1 MSDVPAYD
9 SLDKIYDIDAV
20 VKQGQRYNGLIQKF
34 TEMYGFRPHFI
45 ARSPGRVNLIGEHI
59 DYCGFGVLPMAIER
73 DVVIACATTDQ
84 DTKVR
89 LANVDSKYKPCE
101 FDYEED
107 TIVSID
113 ASKLE
118 WSNYF
123 KSGYKGMLERTN
135 LKPKGLYLLVDGT
148 VPPGGG
154 LSSSAAFV
162 CASALTVVT
171 ANKLPITKQE
181 LTEIAIVAERNVGV
195 NSGGMDQS
203 ASVFSQKGYA
213 LHVEFMPKLT
223 THLVRLP
230 QTTPGIVFVIANS
243 LVTADKFVT
252 APKNYN
258 LRVVETKIGAL
269 ILSKKLTIP
278 LLDSFKDVTVA
289 YFAGSSLN
297 EEQQLEKMI
306 DIVKETFST
315 QGYTRSEMAALADV
329 PEEELVEKYMT
340 RFPVITD
347 LYRLQQR
354 ALHVFEEAL
363 RVVRFAKICN
373 NPPED
378 SAQVFEQLSLL
389 MNQSQKSCAEL
400 FHCSCPE
407 LDELTTLARENGA
420 TASRLSGAGWGGATV
435 SLVPAD
441 KVDRFIAAIKEKYY
455 KKRFPDLTEDKLND
469 AILATQPCSGSSLF
483 IGF

>member
-1 MSDVPAYD
+1 MSDVPVYD
-9 SLDKIYDIDAV
+9 SLDKIYDIATVAKQSHRYDA
-20 VKQGQRYNGLIQKF
+20 LIEKF
-34 TEMYGFRPHFI
+34 TKMYGLRPQFI

-73 DVVIACATTDQ
+73 DVVIACATTDA

-89 LANVDSKYKPCE
+89 LANVESKYEPCE
-101 FDYEED
+101 FDYEEN
-107 TIVSID
+107 TIVTID

-123 KSGYKGMLERTN
+123 KSGYKGMLERTT
-135 LKPKGLYLLVDGT
+135 LKPKGLYILVDGT
-148 VPPGGG
+148 VPAGGG

-203 ASVFSQKGYA
+203 ASVFSQKNYA
-213 LHVEFMPKLT
+213 LHVEFVPKLT

-230 QTTPGIVFVIANS
+230 STSPNISFVIANT
-243 LVTADKFVT
+243 LVKADKFVT
-252 APKNYN
+252 APKHYN

-269 ILSKKLTIP
+269 ILSRKLG
-278 LLDSFKDVTVA
+278 LQLVDSYKDLMVA
-289 YFAGSSLN
+289 HFAGSAVGE
-297 EEQQLEKMI
+297 EEQYEKMVSI
-306 DIVKETFST
+306 AKETFTSE
-315 QGYTRSEMAALADV
+315 GYTRTEMAALAQVAED
-329 PEEELVEKYMT
+329 ELVEKYMT
-340 RFPVITD
+340 RFPVSTE

-354 ALHVFEEAL
+354 AVHVFGEAL
-363 RVVRFAKICN
+363 RVVRFAKICS

-378 SAQVFEQLSLL
+378 SAQVFEKLGRL
-389 MNQSQKSCAEL
+389 MNESQKSCAEL
-400 FHCSCPE
+400 FDCSCPE
-407 LDELTTLARENGA
+407 LDELTALALENGA

-435 SLVPAD
+435 SLVSAD
-441 KVDRFIAAIKEKYY
+441 KVDLFIAAIKEKYY
-455 KKRFPDLTEDKLND
+455 KKHFPDMTEDTLND
-469 AILATQPCSGSSLF
+469 AILATQPCSGSSVF
-483 IGF
+483 TGY